1 MLLLDTKDKMN
12 ILETEEFEE
21 IKISIPDAVLNLKLS
36 DFKKFMSDIIGNI
49 KTNKNVVIQL
59 LFDEPTE
66 EEEVL
71 DMTELFTEA
80 IIESLIAGK
89 KEQQAWQPR
98 TSLVE
103 RLNLLLQSQK
113 QLINNNSKIENFTIQ
128 MYLKNKKIYEMI
140 E

>member
-80 IIESLIAGK
+80 IIESLIADK
-89 KEQQAWQPR
+89 KEQQA
-98 TSLVE
+98 
-103 RLNLLLQSQK
+103 
-113 QLINNNSKIENFTIQ
+113 
-128 MYLKNKKIYEMI
+128 
-140 E
+140 